1 MPGVWSVLAM
11 SPLSRFGRPVIVG
24 VGVLMA
30 LAIGAC
36 ASAATAPPTTTP
48 TAPPTAV
55 VTGPVSAAPSV
66 AGVASAAPSGPGA
79 CPTATAVGYALGITV
94 SAPVA
99 VPGGGASDLPAG
111 ATAIAC
117 DYHGTGLNVIV
128 EEITNVDPSYLG
140 KFTAKFPVAP
150 VAVPGL
156 GDQADSFKQAL
167 NGGKDNEGVVA
178 TKGSTIVDITA
189 TGTPATLTQLET
201 LVGSL
206 F

>member
-1 MPGVWSVLAM
+1 M
-11 SPLSRFGRPVIVG
+11 SPLSRFGRSALVVG
-24 VGVLMA
+24 GGVLMTLGIA
-30 LAIGAC
+30 AC
-36 ASAATAPPTTTP
+36 SSATTPVPAATAA
-48 TAPPTAV
+48 APPTAV
-55 VTGPVSAAPSV
+55 ITGPIVSAAPSV
-66 AGVASAAPSGPGA
+66 AAVASAAASGPGT
-79 CPTATAVGYALGITV
+79 CPSATAVGSALGITV

-99 VPGGGASDLPAG
+99 VPGGGGDQLPAG

-128 EEITNVDPSYLG
+128 EEITNVDPSYLS

-156 GDQADSFKQAL
+156 GDQADSFRQAL

-178 TKGSTIVDITA
+178 AKGSTIVEVTA
-189 TGTPATLTQLET
+189 TDTPATLTQLET

-206 F
+206 L

>member
-1 MPGVWSVLAM
+1 M
-11 SPLSRFGRPVIVG
+11 SPLSRSGRSMMVG
-24 VGVLMA
+24 GAGVVMT
-30 LAIGAC
+30 LAIAAC
-36 ASAATAPPTTTP
+36 ASATTP
-48 TAPPTAV
+48 PPAVTAAPPTAV
-55 VTGPVSAAPSV
+55 ISGPIASAAPSFAAV
-66 AGVASAAPSGPGA
+66 VSAAPSGPGT
-79 CPTATAVGYALGITV
+79 CPSATAVGYALGITV

-99 VPGGGASDLPAG
+99 VPGGGGTQLPAG

-128 EEITNVDPSYLG
+128 EEITNVDPSYLS

-178 TKGSTIVDITA
+178 AKGSTIVDVTA
-189 TGTPATLTQLET
+189 TDTPATLAQLET